1 MKSGKKGFGGMVM
14 KTYIIAIAREF
25 GSGGKE
31 IGFKLSERL
40 GIPCYEQYI
49 LKMASEATGIE
60 EEYFNKTDEK
70 LRGNYLIKF
79 LQGEP
84 SPYLVSPSD
93 KDFISDVN
101 LFNIQAKIISD
112 LSETQSCII
121 VGKCADYVLRDK
133 ENVLSVFVTAS
144 LKSMVE
150 SVMKKMQV
158 DEKEAERLVKRTNKY
173 REDYYKYYTQRK
185 EWKSPNYFD
194 MVLNSEKLGRE
205 TCADIIESV
214 ARKRFF

>member
-1 MKSGKKGFGGMVM
+1 M